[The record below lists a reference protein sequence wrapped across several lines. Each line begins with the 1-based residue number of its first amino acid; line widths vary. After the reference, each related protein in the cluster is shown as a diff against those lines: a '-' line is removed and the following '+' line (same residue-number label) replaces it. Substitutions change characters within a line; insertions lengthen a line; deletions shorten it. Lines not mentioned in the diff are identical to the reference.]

1 MNFRVLNFMNTII
14 YLIPS
19 ICIFFLNRSM
29 FTIKVTS
36 FHALKMP
43 TFRSIN
49 MPDKIYTIHMKTSS
63 EKIYGQI
70 FATYIISSICFVLL
84 LTKDEMKVFM

>member
-1 MNFRVLNFMNTII
+1 
-14 YLIPS
+14 
-19 ICIFFLNRSM
+19 M

-49 MPDKIYTIHMKTSS
+49 MTDKIYTIYMKTSS
-63 EKIYGQI
+63 QKIYGQI
-70 FATYIISSICFVLL
+70 FATYIISTICFVLL
-84 LTKDEMKVFM
+84 LTEDGMKVFM